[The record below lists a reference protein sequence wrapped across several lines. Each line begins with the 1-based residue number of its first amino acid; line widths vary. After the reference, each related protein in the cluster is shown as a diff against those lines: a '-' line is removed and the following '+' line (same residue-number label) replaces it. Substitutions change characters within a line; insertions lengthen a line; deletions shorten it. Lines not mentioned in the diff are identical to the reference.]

1 MTTNRKTPSWDMI
14 QLDFRTTA
22 IHENHFLDATLIARF
37 HHSNGIFWING
48 FFDGIIDNKEI

>member
-48 FFDGIIDNKEI
+48 FFD